1 MASILPV
8 DCFEE
13 IFRFLQED
21 KTSLHSCILVNRLW
35 CENTAPFLWR
45 QPFIFIGTTPSEK
58 LIQTYISCLN
68 EKDINLLITNG
79 IKLPKLLRPP
89 TFNYVTFLRH
99 FNLERLQKSI
109 PRWMKL
115 NQQSVDEGIEE
126 IQDKILYVLLRFI
139 TKCCPTLETVY
150 LVLNSRPIRLISAD
164 SIEDSI
170 LIHSKFNDWADK
182 FTSIKELS
190 IDFTDWVVYEP
201 FDYNE
206 DNEFHNI
213 ARLIKSQNILQHIK
227 LIGKYQVCP
236 EFIISS
242 LGDTLIEAEFYNLN
256 FEEDTSNI
264 LECCKNLE
272 VLIFDGCYFPMETG
286 KQPLSS
292 ASLSRIRKLHIIET
306 DFHFNDDV
314 LVSLIQ
320 NTNSNLQELYI
331 TRHVYHDNIESPQRI
346 NSVLAEYCPNI
357 INLNM
362 PFYTN
367 ELRYLSTFIKAFPK
381 LKSLSIGSQWFDE
394 SPINYRSFEFGRLL
408 PSTLQCLEINM
419 PCSFTAE
426 SFEMFLALLKSP
438 LEILRIPY
446 CQCISDQHLDVITR
460 YLGNSLKELDIKW
473 AGCVTKEGFL
483 KAQNYI
489 NFIYIKNPEELFLPI
504 KSLKS

>member
-1 MASILPV
+1 MAPILPV

-45 QPFIFIGTTPSEK
+45 QPFTFLGTTLRASEK
-58 LIQTYISCLN
+58 LIQTYLSCLN
-68 EKDINLLITNG
+68 EKDRSLLITNG
-79 IKLPKLLRPP
+79 IKLPKLLRRS
-89 TFNYVTFLRH
+89 TFNYVTFLRNFH
-99 FNLERLQKSI
+99 LERLQKSI
-109 PRWMKL
+109 SKWMKS
-115 NQQSVDEGIEE
+115 NQQKIDQVS
-126 IQDKILYVLLRFI
+126 QDIILYVLLRFI
-139 TKCCPTLETVY
+139 TKYCPSLESVY
-150 LVLNSRPIRLISAD
+150 IVLKSQPIKPISGD
-164 SIEDSI
+164 SIH
-170 LIHSKFNDWADK
+170 IHFDDWADK
-182 FTSIKELS
+182 FTSIRKLS
-190 IDFTDWVVYEP
+190 IDFTDEP

-206 DNEFHNI
+206 DNEIHNI
-213 ARLIKSQNILQHIK
+213 ARLIRSQSILQHIK

-242 LGDTLIEAEFYNLN
+242 LGDTLTEAEFYNLN
-256 FEEDTSNI
+256 FEEDTSNL

-272 VLIFDGCYFPMETG
+272 VLIFDGCYFPMITT

-314 LVSLIQ
+314 LLKLIR

-331 TRHVYHDNIESPQRI
+331 TRHVYRDNIESLPRI
-346 NSVLAEYCPNI
+346 NSALVKYCPNI
-357 INLNM
+357 ISLNM

-367 ELRYLSTFIKAFPK
+367 ELIYLSTFIKAFPK
-381 LKSLSIGSQWFDE
+381 LRSLSIGSRWFDE
-394 SPINYRSFEFGRLL
+394 SPINYRSFEFGRIL
-408 PSTLQCLEINM
+408 PTTLQCLEINM

-426 SFEMFLALLKSP
+426 LFEMFLALLKSP

-460 YLGNSLKELDIKW
+460 YLGNSLKELDIQW
-473 AGCVTKEGFL
+473 AGCVTREGYL
-483 KAQNYI
+483 KAQSYI
-489 NFIYIKNPEELFLPI
+489 KFIYIKNSEEI
-504 KSLKS
+504 V